1 MSTRITDSSDESNN
15 SWLDN
20 KKKTKTQ
27 HSLGQTKVKINISQ
41 KLASDNLEQ
50 RILLTLLK
58 GVHSVQLY
66 NVHCPLQESSSSC
79 MRGSLPST
87 DSSLVGTFPPPRSL
101 LMSATV
107 SGKGLPKVSGS
118 FKFARPA
125 ARLSIPNTVN

>member
-1 MSTRITDSSDESNN
+1 MSNRITDSSDESNN

-20 KKKTKTQ
+20 KKKNQNTTFTI
-27 HSLGQTKVKINISQ
+27 GQTKVKINISQ
-41 KLASDNLEQ
+41 KLASENLEQ

-87 DSSLVGTFPPPRSL
+87 DSSLVGTFPPVKTFS
-101 LMSATV
+101 T
-107 SGKGLPKVSGS
+107 
-118 FKFARPA
+118 
-125 ARLSIPNTVN
+125 